1 MQNKINENT
10 AGEGVG
16 GSEGVWKGLIRA
28 PNSDHR
34 EFLDLIPMKMD
45 SSQLQPQARRCPF
58 HTNSRGPHREQHY
71 YHSSTP
77 LGS

>member
-16 GSEGVWKGLIRA
+16 GSEGVRKGLIRA

-45 SSQLQPQARRCPF
+45 
-58 HTNSRGPHREQHY
+58 
-71 YHSSTP
+71 
-77 LGS
+77 